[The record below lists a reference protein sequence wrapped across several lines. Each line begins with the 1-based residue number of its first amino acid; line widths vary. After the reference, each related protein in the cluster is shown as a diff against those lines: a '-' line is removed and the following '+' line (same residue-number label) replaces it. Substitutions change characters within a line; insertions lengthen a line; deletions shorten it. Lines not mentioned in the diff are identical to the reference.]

1 MKIKPIELN
10 QRDNFSSAYPF
21 ESNEKL
27 TMKYEDYD
35 CEVLLRID
43 GPEVTIVGDDFD
55 TDAVFFQQKFNE
67 DLEAIAFVIRMP
79 VEFSSEW
86 LAQKGFIDR
95 NDNDAVDTE
104 EKANDIIQKWFNWK
118 NFLVLFLI
126 SLALYIGFKFG
137 WKNLF
142 YMGAS
147 FFILW
152 FIGGYLYQVIKSIL
166 IFLDEKIFIHL
177 WEK

>member
-1 MKIKPIELN
+1 MKIKPVKLK
-10 QRDNFSSAYPF
+10 QQDNFSSAYPF
-21 ESNEKL
+21 ESSEKL
-27 TMKYEDYD
+27 TMKYKNYD

-43 GPEVTIVGDDFD
+43 GPEVTIAGDDFD

-67 DLEAIAFVIRMP
+67 DLEAIAFVIEMP

-95 NDNDAVDTE
+95 NGNGEADTE
-104 EKANDIIQKWFNWK
+104 EKANDIIQKLFDWK
-118 NFLVLFLI
+118 NFLVLSMIL
-126 SLALYIGFKFG
+126 LALYVGFKSG

-142 YMGAS
+142 FTGAS

-152 FIGGYLYQVIKSIL
+152 FIGGYLYQVIKSML
-166 IFLDEKIFIHL
+166 IFLDEKILIHL
-177 WEK
+177 WGK

>member
-1 MKIKPIELN
+1 MKIKPIKLK
-10 QRDNFSSAYPF
+10 QQDNFSSAYPF
-21 ESNEKL
+21 ESSEKL
-27 TMKYEDYD
+27 TMKYKNHD

-43 GPEVTIVGDDFD
+43 GPEVTILRDDFD

-67 DLEAIAFVIRMP
+67 DLEAIAFVIEMP

-95 NDNDAVDTE
+95 NDNGQADTE
-104 EKANDIIQKWFNWK
+104 EKANDIIQKWFNWR
-118 NFLVLFLI
+118 NFLVLSVSL
-126 SLALYIGFKFG
+126 LALYVGFKFG

-142 YMGAS
+142 FTGAS

-152 FIGGYLYQVIKSIL
+152 FIGRYLYQVIKSIL
-166 IFLDEKIFIHL
+166 ILLDEKIFIHL